1 MITGSRYRNAPAY
14 IMISIAVLSISLS
27 IIYLENNLDLLAYLG
42 KTRISLAYRKF
53 ILQLTRETWFFN
65 SSLPIDGQF
74 DPNKA
79 NITKYSDGSWHLE
92 PGITRMP
99 VFTKSSK
106 IRINNQTGS
115 C

>member
-1 MITGSRYRNAPAY
+1 
-14 IMISIAVLSISLS
+14 MISIAVLSISLS

-42 KTRISLAYRKF
+42 INKDKFGISEVYSTANKG
-53 ILQLTRETWFFN
+53 ESWFFN
-65 SSLPIDGQF
+65 SSRPIDGQF

-92 PGITRMP
+92 PGITRML
-99 VFTKSSK
+99 VFIKRSY
-106 IRINNQTGS
+106 IRINNLTGS